1 MAPIFFN
8 LIFNHRASK
17 GVMVLC
23 LILSALAP
31 RSVFGANELPSLLSN
46 GTFDT
51 DSSGA
56 GWPDGWSHP
65 AGGSWEKEGDARFL
79 RLRSSKPGETVLV
92 YRLLA
97 LPSPPPPA
105 LEIRLRVRYADIK
118 RGKNAWFDGRVISHF
133 KNTEGKVVKP
143 EPSAPAFTGTSKGW
157 VDKSYIVQVPATAR
171 SLELMPCLF
180 QAESGTL
187 DLARLEIFPATAEQ
201 LPKPE
206 PVIPSA
212 TVTAATPAAL
222 PQALRVAG
230 PQLLTKDGKP
240 VWLQGLCVDSLE
252 WAASGEKILTSIPVA
267 TEQWKANI
275 IRLPVREHFWFG
287 RGPWQK
293 KGEGGMAYRKLV
305 DAAIEAAA
313 ARGAYVALDLHRFG
327 APMAKDVEFWKD
339 AAIRYK
345 NHPAVLFELFNEP
358 HGISWKIWRD
368 GGSLK
373 SAANKNT
380 DVNAAENA
388 EQDEGEISTGM
399 QALLDAIR
407 ATGARNIVIAGGLD
421 WGYDLS
427 GVVKDFPLQEREG
440 GSGIVYSSHI
450 YPWKKDWQGKTL
462 DAAAKYPVFIGE
474 VGCPPDWKG
483 FPFIPESGRTEDLT
497 KPDWAQDM
505 IGLIQKHKLHWT
517 AFSFHPKS
525 APMVILDWE
534 YTPTPY
540 WGAFVKEALAGKLY
554 EIKKMR

>member
-1 MAPIFFN
+1 MKYLPLLIAAALLDASLTALCGAAP
-8 LIFNHRASK
+8 AT
-17 GVMVLC
+17 
-23 LILSALAP
+23 
-31 RSVFGANELPSLLSN
+31 NETPSLLSN
-46 GTFDT
+46 GTFAT
-51 DSSGA
+51 DSKGV

-65 AGGSWEKEGDARFL
+65 PGSSWEKEGDIRFL
-79 RLRSSKPGETVLV
+79 RLTSSKPGDTVLV
-92 YRLLA
+92 YRLLN

-105 LEIRLRVRYADIK
+105 LEIRLRVRYSDIK
-118 RGKNAWFDGRVISHF
+118 RGKNAWFDGRVMGHF
-133 KNTEGKVVKP
+133 KNAEGKVVKP
-143 EPSAPAFTGTSKGW
+143 EPSAPSFTGTSKGW
-157 VDKSYIVQVPATAR
+157 VDKSYIVKVPASAR

-180 QAESGTL
+180 QAASGTL
-187 DLARLEIFPATAEQ
+187 DFARFEIFPASADL

-206 PVIPSA
+206 PVIPS
-212 TVTAATPAAL
+212 VTMAPANPASSPPEL
-222 PQALRVAG
+222 HVTG
-230 PQLLTKDGKP
+230 TKLLTKDGKP
-240 VWLQGLCVDSLE
+240 VWLQGLCIDSLE
-252 WAASGEKILTSIPVA
+252 WAAGGEKILTSVPMAID
-267 TEQWKANI
+267 QWKSNV

-305 DAAIEAAA
+305 DTAIEAAA

-339 AAIRYK
+339 AATRYK
-345 NHPAVLFELFNEP
+345 NHPAVLFELFNET

-373 SAANKNT
+373 SPANKNA
-380 DVNAAENA
+380 DVNAAENS
-388 EQDEGEISTGM
+388 EEDEGDVSTGM
-399 QALLDAIR
+399 QALVNAIR

-427 GVVKDFPLQEREG
+427 GVVKEFALSEREG
-440 GSGIVYSSHI
+440 GNGIMYSSHI

-483 FPFIPESGRTEDLT
+483 FQFIPESGRTEDLS
-497 KPDWAQDM
+497 KPDWAKDM

-517 AFSFHPKS
+517 AFSFHPKTG
-525 APMVILDWE
+525 PMVIQDWD

-540 WGAFVKEALAGKLY
+540 WGAFVKEALAGKVY
-554 EIKKMR
+554 ETQKMR